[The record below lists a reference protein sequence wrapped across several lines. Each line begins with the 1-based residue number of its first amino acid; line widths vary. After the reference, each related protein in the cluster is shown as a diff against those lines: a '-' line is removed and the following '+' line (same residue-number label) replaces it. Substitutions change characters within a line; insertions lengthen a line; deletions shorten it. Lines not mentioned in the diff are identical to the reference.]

1 MSESKA
7 TPSWSRRLRYRLE
20 HAALR
25 AAVWFIPKLPL
36 RLVRWLSAVLGTLTW
51 LGDVRGRRTGM
62 ENLRVALGPG
72 LTTTQRRR
80 ILRASYRGFGGTF
93 LELFWSPRIT
103 PETWD
108 RYFILQCDTEAARAA
123 LERNNCLYVTAHFA
137 GFEWLNIAKALRGSG
152 SMVIAQNFKNSALTD
167 ILARLRSGGGR
178 QEMIPQEGAMLR
190 IFKHLK
196 KGGSAAALVDLKVN
210 VLRDGT
216 PLRSFGMMTS
226 ASAFHCAL
234 ARRTGVPIVPIMSL
248 PGPDGRLIVRFCDPL
263 TIAPDEDLRAA
274 TQRCWAVFE
283 QVIRAQPQVWM
294 WMYKHW
300 RYLPDGADAAA
311 YPAYAQKLQEFDDLL
326 RRGDQPS

>member
-20 HAALR
+20 HAALC
-25 AAVWFIPKLPL
+25 AVVWFIPKLPL
-36 RLVRWLSAVLGTLTW
+36 RLVRWAAAVLGTLAW

-62 ENLRVALGPG
+62 ENLRAALGPS
-72 LTTTQRRR
+72 LSTAQRRR
-80 ILRASYRGFGGTF
+80 ILRASYRGFARTF
-93 LELFWSPRIT
+93 LDLFWSQRIK
-103 PETWD
+103 PEHWD

-123 LERNNCLYVTAHFA
+123 AERNHCLYVAPHFT
-137 GFEWLNIAKALRGSG
+137 GFECLNIAMGLRFPN
-152 SMVIAQNFKNSALTD
+152 MAIAQNFKNPALAA
-167 ILARLRSGGGR
+167 IFASLRSAGGR
-178 QEMIPQEGAMLR
+178 QAMIPQEGAVLR
-190 IFKHLK
+190 IFRQLK
-196 KGGSAAALVDLKVN
+196 KGGSASALVDLKVN

-216 PLRSFGMMTS
+216 PLKSFGMMTS
-226 ASAFHCAL
+226 ATAFHCAL
-234 ARRTGVPIVPIMSL
+234 AQRTGVPIVPFMSL
-248 PGPDGRLIVRFCDPL
+248 PAPDGRLIVRFCDPL
-263 TIAPDEDLRAA
+263 TVAPDEDLRAA